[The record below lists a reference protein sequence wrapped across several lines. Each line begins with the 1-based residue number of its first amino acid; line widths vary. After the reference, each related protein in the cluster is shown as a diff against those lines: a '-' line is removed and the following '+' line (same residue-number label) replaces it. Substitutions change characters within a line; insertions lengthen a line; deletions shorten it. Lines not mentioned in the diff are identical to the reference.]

1 MTWNRVFLQI
11 SCPYGSFVMEGARV
25 VFLHKFIEKQ
35 PGTGWTQAGRTPQ
48 DTTNSEGT
56 PLNLARKICC
66 RSKLLRRNNFL

>member
-1 MTWNRVFLQI
+1 MEPGFLQI
-11 SCPYGSFVMEGARV
+11 SCPYGSFVMEGGRV

-56 PLNLARKICC
+56 VHH
-66 RSKLLRRNNFL
+66 